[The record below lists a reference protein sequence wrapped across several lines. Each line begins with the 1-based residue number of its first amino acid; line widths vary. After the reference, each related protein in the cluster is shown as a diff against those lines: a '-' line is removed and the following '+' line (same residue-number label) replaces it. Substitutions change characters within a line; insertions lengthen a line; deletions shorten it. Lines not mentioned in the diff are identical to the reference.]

1 MSWISGILSRSSRKY
16 HVILA
21 FAIGVLLCLPSLPLT
36 SYVSEGILQ
45 TLYLP
50 FATIKNS
57 INELRQVHV
66 ENSRLRESL
75 VDANVKLSMLEEAGR
90 ENIRLRAVLGFEPPT
105 GYTLLPARVISVIG
119 DRIPIQAVLNR
130 GYLDGVTVNEPII
143 NEEGLLG
150 KVVSVSHSFST
161 VQLLTDPTNRVAV
174 RISESREMGIAKY
187 LMSQGLIVDNVP
199 YQGDVKQGD
208 LVVSSG
214 LGGLYPPGLVVGTVI
229 AVERPKQDPFLSIRL
244 APAADFNSLDEL
256 FILRVNTP

>member
-1 MSWISGILSRSSRKY
+1 MSWISGIFSRSSRKL
-16 HVILA
+16 HLVLILLFGIA
-21 FAIGVLLCLPSLPLT
+21 LCLPSLPLAM
-36 SYVSEGILQ
+36 YVSEGILQ
-45 TLYLP
+45 TFYLP
-50 FATIKNS
+50 FASIKNS
-57 INELRQVHV
+57 IQELRQVHV
-66 ENSRLRESL
+66 ENTRLRESL

-90 ENIRLRAVLGFEPPT
+90 ENIRLRAVLGFEPPS
-105 GYTLLPARVISVIG
+105 GYSLLPARVIAVIG
-119 DRIPIQAVLNR
+119 DRIPMEAVINR
-130 GYLDGVTVNEPII
+130 GYLDGVAVNEPII

-187 LMSQGLIVDNVP
+187 IMSQGLIVDNVP

-229 AVERPKQDPFLSIRL
+229 GVERPKQEPFLSIRL

-256 FILRVNTP
+256 FILRVKQL